1 MTVKDRLLREE
12 EEAWEEFRA
21 VAESLSPQ
29 QLAEDGYY
37 ADWSAKD
44 LLAHVGSWLAE
55 AVKVLEQI
63 RMDTYSRWRGDV
75 DELNAAWREAWRD
88 VDVSAVKAHLHSGR
102 GRMLQ
107 EWELLP
113 EELVSRRAREWF
125 RESGA
130 RHYREHLPR
139 LREWAAELAGR
150 RI

>member
-1 MTVKDRLLREE
+1 MSIKERFLREE
-12 EEAWEEFRA
+12 QEAWEEFRA
-21 VAESLSPQ
+21 EVDAVPPQ
-29 QLAEDGYY
+29 HIAADGYY
-37 ADWSAKD
+37 ADWSVKD

-63 RMDTYSRWRGDV
+63 RMGTHSRWRGDV
-75 DELNAAWREAWRD
+75 DVLNRTWWEAWRE
-88 VDVSAVKAHLHSGR
+88 VDVAAVTAHLHSGR

-139 LREWAAELAGR
+139 LREWATELAGR
-150 RI
+150 